1 MDSHQSDD
9 NSMLSVERES
19 GNESRLKGLVRTTKE
34 TAGDTTNTLKARLG
48 RSTDPLCS
56 ACRKIPFG
64 ACLPTASIDQELVNG
79 TSKRSPL
86 VFCKSLG
93 QILDH
98 RKWCKFCGLLL
109 RSVCQEEND
118 LLKPEHISKHIQDSV
133 KLRKISSFA
142 EWVNEFPKWRRIVG
156 GEDIWPFGY
165 TIDQQQAAKAAQ
177 AKAESLFS
185 SAEDKDINK
194 GVFDEMYETRNSYED
209 ALEAANLG
217 LGIASVAGLGN
228 KQSQEVQ
235 KVLAGAQLVTS
246 NLAILNGRKRR
257 RLPCIF
263 VIRAYRRD
271 EAKAGVLS
279 VRVYGHGRAPLAQ
292 LKEICHFSL
301 RFEGSEK
308 PRAVKEQ
315 IWYGKSL
322 GTRVDVEFFEDCV
335 KYCEKL
341 HSNCRTFQWSPLPHA
356 QEKYK
361 SVPFRLIDVETKQVF
376 ETDFEAFIKPGSHY
390 EYIAL
395 SYSWGTASSIRI
407 NSHPARLTL
416 ENVGFL
422 QHAGVL
428 EESVLDQVN
437 MYLPKTISDAM
448 DVVRRVG
455 KRYLWV
461 DSLCII
467 QHDGHLDNEA
477 NIARMGRIYGEAL
490 FTIVA
495 ADSHHADSGLKGV
508 NTPRIAYNQI
518 LEDSIVAGAQL
529 FLPASIEQSFT
540 PWDSRA
546 WCFQEK
552 LLSRRLL
559 VFTGGFA
566 VWHCRGGVWREDVNA
581 LDGDGGSAQLP
592 WPRLMSVPRTSNG
605 IEAVGIQSQEEDDSV
620 RLNRLPAMDQYIEAV
635 EDFSRR
641 DIGDS
646 WRILDAFEGLQSVFA
661 CPELLD
667 SPFRY
672 GLPSHSMDV
681 ALLWQPKDIVRRRK
695 PKVNKH
701 GNIIV
706 QSPPSWSWAGWEAA
720 QEGSKG
726 AAVNYEKPF
735 DVQADDLGMVMRINR
750 LGEERIRP
758 RKGSLYGL
766 STDGGRIEDL
776 GMFSLPN
783 MAIRG
788 FKDWESDQSRPA
800 PRPRGLDLQQITNR
814 HLVLRTEV
822 ATIQL
827 GAKCIRIRTS
837 IKLGSIEYCRQAFDA
852 EIMEPS
858 KPGTILSE
866 EQWTQNSSGKRV
878 GVVKMNAGN
887 QGYIHVE
894 AMVLSEAQ
902 YLGNEKRVD
911 VLGYP
916 VYNIMIIKYNHGQ
929 IAERIGMGKIYKHA
943 WRKLDPRKKIVIL
956 E

>member
-1 MDSHQSDD
+1 MNSRQSDD
-9 NSMLSVERES
+9 NSMLSVEGEGS
-19 GNESRLKGLVRTTKE
+19 ESRLKGLVRTTKE
-34 TAGDTTNTLKARLG
+34 TAGDTTNTLKSRLG

-56 ACRKIPFG
+56 ACRKIPFS
-64 ACLPTASIDQELVNG
+64 ACLPTNSTDQDLNNG
-79 TSKRSPL
+79 TSKRGPL

-118 LLKPEHISKHIQDSV
+118 LLKSEHIGKHIQDSE
-133 KLRKISSFA
+133 KLRKLSNFA
-142 EWVNEFPKWRRIVG
+142 EWVNEFPKWRRVVG

-177 AKAESLFS
+177 VKAEELFS
-185 SAEDKDINK
+185 SAEDKDVNK
-194 GVFDEMYETRNSYED
+194 GVFDEMYETGTGYED
-209 ALEAANLG
+209 ALQAANLG
-217 LGIASVAGLGN
+217 IGIANVTGLGK

-235 KVLAGAQLVTS
+235 KVLASAQLVTS
-246 NLAILNGRKRR
+246 QLAILNGRKRR

-335 KYCEKL
+335 NYCEKL

-361 SVPFRLIDVETKQVF
+361 SVPFRLIDVDTKQIF
-376 ETDFEAFIKPGSHY
+376 ETDFEECIRPDSHY
-390 EYIAL
+390 KYIAL
-395 SYSWGTASSIRI
+395 SYSWGTASSIRP
-407 NSHPARLTL
+407 NSHPARLTP
-416 ENVGFL
+416 ENVDLFK
-422 QHAGVL
+422 HEGVL

-455 KRYLWV
+455 RRYLWV
-461 DSLCII
+461 DSLCIV
-467 QHDGHLDNEA
+467 QHEGHLDNEA
-477 NIARMGRIYGEAL
+477 NISRMGRIYGEAL

-495 ADSHHADSGLKGV
+495 ADSRHADSGLKGV

-518 LEDSIVAGAQL
+518 LEDSIVPGAQL
-529 FLPASIEQSFT
+529 FLPASIEQNYT
-540 PWDSRA
+540 LWDSRA

-552 LLSRRLL
+552 LLSRRML

-581 LDGDGGSAQLP
+581 LDGDGGSAQLS
-592 WPRLMSVPRTSNG
+592 WPRLMSIPRSSNG
-605 IEAVGIQSQEEDDSV
+605 LEAIGIQSLEEDDSV
-620 RLNRLPAMDQYIEAV
+620 RLNRLPAMEQYVEAV

-646 WRILDAFEGLQSVFA
+646 WRILDAFEGLQSVFE
-661 CPELLD
+661 CPELLA

-681 ALLWQPKDIVRRRK
+681 ALLWQPKGQVRRRK
-695 PKVNKH
+695 PKVNQR
-701 GNIIV
+701 GNITV

-720 QEGSKG
+720 EEGSKG
-726 AAVNYEKPF
+726 AAVRYEKPF
-735 DVQADDLGMVMRINR
+735 DVQADDLGMVMRLNR

-758 RKGSLYGL
+758 RKGSIYGL
-766 STDGGRIEDL
+766 SANSGRIEDL
-776 GMFSLPN
+776 GMFSLPS

-800 PRPRGLDLQQITNR
+800 PRPRGLDLQQITDR

-827 GAKCIRIRTS
+827 GAECIRIRSST
-837 IKLGSIEYCRQAFDA
+837 KLGGIEYCRETFDD
-852 EIMEPS
+852 EIVEPL
-858 KPGTILSE
+858 KPGTIISQ
-866 EQWTQNSSGKRV
+866 EQWTEISSVGRV

-887 QGYIHVE
+887 QGHIHAE
-894 AMVLSEAQ
+894 AIVLSEAQ
-902 YLGNEKRVD
+902 YLGNEKKVD

-916 VYNIMIIKYNHGQ
+916 VYNIMIIKRKNGQ

-943 WRKLDPRKKIVIL
+943 WRKTNPRKEIIIL
-956 E
+956 G